1 MQRVLSVTLSHALR
15 AAAFVLLPSS
25 FIALI
30 AWATAGSAS
39 GSTTDPIR
47 GAVWIWL
54 GAHHIPF
61 SISLPPSGIP
71 GFFSYLPWGAIVI
84 PFIALRITFNRALDR
99 LQGDY
104 HDINGVRMIFAIY
117 YGAILTG
124 LAFLSKTF
132 SVHPEWYYAP
142 LFGWFIAIIA
152 VMTCGPRPAMSQAIQ
167 VATRLFSILLGL
179 AFLVIGIL
187 IFTNFTV
194 VKSISIVLDA
204 GIFGGALLLL
214 LNILYLPNIAIAL
227 LSYLAGSGFAVGRDT
242 LISPWW
248 HHMDQVPTFPLLGVV
263 PVVRHPLAITLA
275 MIFIGFGA
283 LLAYWTLDSGVNL
296 LIQSAI
302 LFVAILLILSYL
314 SSGSL
319 MTDEMG
325 TFGVSVWKF
334 GLTAT
339 LEMALG
345 AGMTT
350 YLLSRAQR

>member
-15 AAAFVLLPSS
+15 ATAFVLLPSS

-47 GAVWIWL
+47 GAVWIWV

-61 SISLPPSGIP
+61 SLALPPSGNP
-71 GFFSYLPWGAIVI
+71 GFFSYLPWGAIAI
-84 PFIALRITFNRALDR
+84 PFIALRISFNRALDR

-117 YGAILTG
+117 YGVILTA
-124 LAFLSKTF
+124 LAFLSKTS
-132 SVHPEWYYAP
+132 SVHPEWFYAP
-142 LFGWFIAIIA
+142 LFGWFIAVVA
-152 VMTCGPRPAMSQAIQ
+152 VMTCGPRPPMSQPIQ
-167 VATRLFSILLGL
+167 VATRLFSILLGI
-179 AFLVIGIL
+179 AFLAIGIL
-187 IFTNFTV
+187 MFTDFKV
-194 VKSISIVLDA
+194 VKSISVVLDA

-227 LSYLAGSGFAVGRDT
+227 LSYVAGSGFAVGRDT

-248 HHMDQVPTFPLLGVV
+248 HHLDQVPTFPLLGIV

-275 MIFIGFGA
+275 MLFIGFGA
-283 LLAYWTLDSGVNL
+283 LLAYWTLDSGINL
-296 LIQSAI
+296 LIQTSI
-302 LFVAILLILSYL
+302 FFIAILLIVSYL

-319 MTDEMG
+319 MTFEMG
-325 TFGVSVWKF
+325 TFGVSIWKF
-334 GLTAT
+334 GLTVA
-339 LEMALG
+339 LEMGLG
-345 AGMTT
+345 AGITT
-350 YLLSRAQR
+350 YLLARAQR